1 MPFIGVDRPGKSY
14 NINVNI
20 VAGKGSDILNTE
32 KLILLIQ
39 YSGHVG
45 PAANCLPDRR
55 QSGLTA

>member
-14 NINVNI
+14 NINLIADKV
-20 VAGKGSDILNTE
+20 SDVLNTE
-32 KLILLIQ
+32 KPILLIQ
-39 YSGHVG
+39 YSGRVG